1 MVGLQLS
8 RLTTRDGRS
17 SFPKLYGSQAVQSL
31 REASFSVRGAKIF
44 NLLPMSMRNYGGLGT
59 SVEGFKVNLG
69 NYLNK
74 VPDRPRDVSSGW
86 MPAAVD
92 QVTGFNSN
100 SIIHWRI
107 FLSKTNPEYD
117 RN

>member
-1 MVGLQLS
+1 MASNGGITVEWTDYKGRKV
-8 RLTTRDGRS
+8 RL
-17 SFPKLYGSQAVQSL
+17 PKLQGSQAVRTL
-31 REASFSVRGAKIF
+31 METSFSVRGAKIF
-44 NLLPMSMRNYGGLGT
+44 NSLPMSGVGMSL
-59 SVEGFKVNLG
+59 EGFKVTLG

-92 QVTGFNSN
+92 QVTGHNSN

-107 FLSKTNPEYD
+107 FLNKTNPEYEW
-117 RN
+117 N